1 MKIKNKAE
9 EAAVQAVFQAADDDA
24 RIAAANALLAKHA
37 DSDYKAL
44 ALFMAANAYQ
54 GKGDFE
60 NMIVFCERT
69 IEADP
74 KFYACHLQIAQSL
87 AQRTKEFDFDK
98 EEKLGRAEKLAKE
111 ALGLVKDAA
120 KMNPAIPDE
129 QWMTMKKDFESQA
142 HETLGMAAA
151 VRKKHDVAVEEF
163 KLAVELQ
170 DKKDPATAVRLA
182 QSYIALSKWD
192 DALAL
197 LDKIKDDPNAH
208 PTVKQIASQER
219 VKAILAKQKAAAPAK

>member
-1 MKIKNKAE
+1 
-9 EAAVQAVFQAADDDA
+9 
-24 RIAAANALLAKHA
+24 
-37 DSDYKAL
+37 
-44 ALFMAANAYQ
+44 
-54 GKGDFE
+54 
-60 NMIVFCERT
+60 
-69 IEADP
+69 
-74 KFYACHLQIAQSL
+74 
-87 AQRTKEFDFDK
+87 
-98 EEKLGRAEKLAKE
+98 
-111 ALGLVKDAA
+111 
-120 KMNPAIPDE
+120 
-129 QWMTMKKDFESQA
+129 
-142 HETLGMAAA
+142 MAAA